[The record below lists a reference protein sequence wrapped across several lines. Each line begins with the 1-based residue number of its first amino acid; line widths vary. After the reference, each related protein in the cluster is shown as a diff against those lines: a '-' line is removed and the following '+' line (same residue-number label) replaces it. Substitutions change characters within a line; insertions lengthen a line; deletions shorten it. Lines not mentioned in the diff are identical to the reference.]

1 MKAMTEEAPKTTE
14 MAQWNGEDDEQC
26 VRKERERGNVFS
38 NFK

>member
-1 MKAMTEEAPKTTE
+1 MKAMTEEAPKITK

-26 VRKERERGNVFS
+26 VRKERGRGNAFL